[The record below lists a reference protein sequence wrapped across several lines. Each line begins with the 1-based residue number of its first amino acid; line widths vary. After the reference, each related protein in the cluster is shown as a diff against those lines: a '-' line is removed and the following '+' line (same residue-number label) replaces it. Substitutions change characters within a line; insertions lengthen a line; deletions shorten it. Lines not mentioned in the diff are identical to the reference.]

1 MQARL
6 LNRTVVEILNAVPG
20 FSIEQCFHPDI
31 LATSAQ
37 TPIDVQLGWTVEEDG
52 TIKDAEGVVQYT
64 PPVVEPESTEETLAE
79 EVTVETPAE
88 TIVEPLTGED
98 NGQPTAL

>member
-31 LATSAQ
+31 LAASIN
-37 TPIDVQLGWTVEEDG
+37 TPIDVETGWTIEEDG
-52 TIKDAEGVVQYT
+52 TIKDAEGSVQYA
-64 PPVVEPESTEETLAE
+64 PPQPEAPVESPTEEPVAE
-79 EVTVETPAE
+79 ATPEVPIEEA
-88 TIVEPLTGED
+88 
-98 NGQPTAL
+98 

>member
-20 FSIEQCFHPDI
+20 FSLEQCFHPDI
-31 LATSAQ
+31 LAASVQ
-37 TPIDVQLGWTVEEDG
+37 TPIDVQTGWTVEEDG

-64 PPVVEPESTEETLAE
+64 PPQPEEET
-79 EVTVETPAE
+79 T
-88 TIVEPLTGED
+88 VEPLPEEND
-98 NGQPTAL
+98 GQPAAI